1 MFTITASAVKPVV
14 AGQTPRANARKSAEA
29 YVI

>member
-1 MFTITASAVKPVV
+1 MFTVTASAVKPV
-14 AGQTPRANARKSAEA
+14 AKGHTPRANARKSAEA